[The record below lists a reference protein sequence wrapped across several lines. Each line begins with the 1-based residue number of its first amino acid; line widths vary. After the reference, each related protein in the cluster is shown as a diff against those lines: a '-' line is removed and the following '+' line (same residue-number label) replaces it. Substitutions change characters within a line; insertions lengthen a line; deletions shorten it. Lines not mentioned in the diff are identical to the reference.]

1 MSLRVWNPFVEL
13 TQLENN
19 IRKAFT
25 SFPTFIEDFS
35 SPLTDIKE
43 SEDGYTIHMNIP
55 GISKDNITIDAT
67 ADFIEISAEASST
80 EEQSNK
86 DETNSK
92 PEYKPTHIE
101 RYSQKYYRKIH
112 FDTPIDPST
121 GKVSLQD
128 GVLTITVQK
137 RPEAKKVSLSIN

>member
-19 IRKAFT
+19 IRKAFD

-35 SPLTDIKE
+35 TPLTDIKE

-67 ADFIEISAEASST
+67 SDFIEISAEAKT
-80 EEQSNK
+80 EEQSEK
-86 DETNSK
+86 DESK
-92 PEYKPTHIE
+92 SKLEYKPTHIE

-112 FDTPIDPST
+112 FDTPIDAST

-128 GVLTITVQK
+128 GVLTIAVQK